1 MPAPTQALAADEPR
15 NDVRSVNW
23 KAAIRSAQHTETE
36 VKKNHKDIQTR
47 KRITVKDVARELG
60 MSVSTVSRAFY
71 PDAYV
76 ADATREVVL
85 EKARVMGY
93 KANPFAQS
101 LITKR
106 TRIVG
111 VVVSDLAN
119 PFYPEIMTRLTA
131 DLHREGMNVM
141 LITARETREI
151 DAAVLEMLTYQPDLV
166 IILAAPMSTHCI
178 VECEQAGSPCIFFNR
193 LAGAEK
199 QHGVT
204 CDNLLG
210 GSMVANYL
218 ADLGHRRLAY
228 VSAFPDASTNVERG
242 RGFADQAE
250 ARGLE
255 RPFVIEAGNF
265 NYDAGFQAGL
275 EVGALSKHPDA
286 VFCASDIVALGF
298 IEGIRSVGLSVP
310 DDISV
315 VGFDDVSLA
324 AWPSHSLTTV
334 KQPIDRMLAVTVEL
348 AAKLSSSPNMTAEVH
363 RIAPGALVERK
374 STKARTSP

>member
-1 MPAPTQALAADEPR
+1 M
-15 NDVRSVNW
+15 
-23 KAAIRSAQHTETE
+23 
-36 VKKNHKDIQTR
+36 KKNHKDIQPK

-76 ADATREVVL
+76 AEATREVVL

-93 KANPFAQS
+93 KPNPYAQS

-141 LITARETREI
+141 LIAARETREI
-151 DAAVLEMLTYQPDLV
+151 DAAVHELLTYQPDLV
-166 IILAAPMSTHCI
+166 IILAAPMSTHAI
-178 VECEQAGSPCIFFNR
+178 AECEEAGSPCIFFNR
-193 LAGAEK
+193 LAGADK

-210 GSMVANYL
+210 GSMVADYL

-228 VSAFPDASTNVERG
+228 VAAFPDASTNVERG

-250 ARGLE
+250 ARGLM
-255 RPFVIEAGNF
+255 RPVVIEAGSF
-265 NYDAGFQAGL
+265 NYDAGFRAGL
-275 EVGALSKHPDA
+275 EASKRSERPDA

-298 IEGIRSVGLSVP
+298 IEGVRSAGLSVP
-310 DDISV
+310 NDISV

-334 KQPIDRMLAVTVEL
+334 QQPVDRMLAVTVEL
-348 AAKLSSSPNMTAEVH
+348 AAKLSSSPNVAAEVH
-363 RIAPGALVERK
+363 RITPGALVERQ
-374 STKARTSP
+374 STKARSVSS